1 LKEFEKVSFRTLHT
15 LRHLLPSLPSLTV
28 LAAASLLLNGSA
40 LAQQSTG
47 IGAHRG
53 GDLGTGGRYSIQGH
67 VISPV
72 GRLPETRVRITLSS
86 SNTGTRTAVAG
97 EDGVFLLNNLE
108 PGPYDV
114 TIDAGKE
121 FEVQHE
127 SVYLG
132 TGSQMVTLPVYLRLK
147 PEANPALAGVP
158 KSAVDLFVKA
168 QEAARKGDSARAESL
183 LNEAVAQHPQ
193 FGLAHN
199 ELAMIHL
206 KAGALDKA
214 LEEVKLAARSL
225 PEDPQVQLNYG
236 IVSLERKDYAEAE
249 RQLRRSLKRFD
260 KSAQAHMYLGVALMR
275 LKAADPAAV
284 QRNQS
289 EAERE
294 LQQSIRLGGDS
305 AARAHYYLG
314 GLHWARN
321 EFGKAAD
328 ELETYVKLAPKA
340 PDAEQVRGTI
350 KMLRGKS

>member
-1 LKEFEKVSFRTLHT
+1 MSFRTLHT

-199 ELAMIHL
+199 ELGLVHMR
-206 KAGALDKA
+206 AGQLDKA
-214 LEEVKLAARSL
+214 LEAYKAAAQAL
-225 PEDPQVQLNYG
+225 PEDASVQLNYG
-236 IVSLERKDYAEAE
+236 TALTQKKEFAAAEK
-249 RQLRRSLKRFD
+249 QLRRALKKLD
-260 KSAQAHMYLGVALMR
+260 KSATGHMYLGIALVG
-275 LKAADPAAV
+275 LKNID
-284 QRNQS
+284 

-294 LQQSIRLGGDS
+294 FQQAAKLGGDQMG
-305 AARAHYYLG
+305 AAHNNLG
-314 GLHWARN
+314 GIYCAKRDYK
-321 EFGKAAD
+321 KAAD
-328 ELETYVKLAPKA
+328 ELETYLKLTPKA
-340 PDAEQVRGTI
+340 PDAEQLRGTI
-350 KMLRGKS
+350 KDLRSKS